1 VFRKSIILGG
11 YMEKPT
17 LITIEYVRWLN
28 KQTIEMDLAGKT
40 TEEIK
45 EKLTKDFTAEEKE
58 QIKDIMRADEVVIND
73 IMVWAKNKEKNT

>member
-1 VFRKSIILGG
+1 
-11 YMEKPT
+11 MEKPT